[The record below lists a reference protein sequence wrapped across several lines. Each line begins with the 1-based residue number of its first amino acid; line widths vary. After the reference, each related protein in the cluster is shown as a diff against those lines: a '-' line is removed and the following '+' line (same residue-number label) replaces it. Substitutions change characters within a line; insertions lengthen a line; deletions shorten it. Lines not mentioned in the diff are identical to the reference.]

1 MNPAQRRKKPLNL
14 ASALLFVFMLIV
26 SVAVLAPVAVVA
38 NTSLKTKKELYLGSP
53 LELPKEWKFDN
64 YAAAA
69 QRLHMETTFLNTVL
83 YTAVS
88 VLILGFFSAATAW
101 VIARNR
107 GRFYKLTY
115 LYFITGLL
123 VPFQALFLPI
133 YIVGFQLHLT
143 NTVYGIILMYV
154 ATGLP
159 FGVFLMTS
167 FMSTV
172 PLELEEAAKMDG
184 CTVYRTFFQ
193 VVFPLLQPAVATL
206 IILQA
211 FGIWNDYL
219 LASLYVSETRLK
231 TLTVFL
237 QQLFSSTSRDY
248 NTAMAAIMISTLP
261 VVALFVSLQ
270 KYFIKGLAAGA
281 VKG

>member
-1 MNPAQRRKKPLNL
+1 MKTKGRFGRWAIQG
-14 ASALLFVFMLIV
+14 FLIVV
-26 SVAVLAPVAVVA
+26 SVAILMPVLVVA
-38 NTSLKTKKELYLGSP
+38 NTSFKTKKELYVGSP
-53 LELPKEWKFDN
+53 LELPQSLRPDN
-64 YAAAA
+64 YLAAY
-69 QRLHMETTFLNTVL
+69 QRLHVETTFVNTVA
-83 YTAVS
+83 YTAIS
-88 VLILGFFSAATAW
+88 VVILGFLSAAGAW

-107 GRFYKLTY
+107 GRFYKVTY

-123 VPFQALFLPI
+123 IPFQALFLPI
-133 YIVGFQLHLT
+133 YIIGFQLHLT
-143 NTVYGIILMYV
+143 NTFYGIILMYV

-159 FGVFLMTS
+159 FGIFLMTS
-167 FMSTV
+167 FMTTV
-172 PLELEEAAKMDG
+172 PLDLEEAAKIDG
-184 CTVYRTFFQ
+184 CSVYRTFFQ
-193 VVFPLLQPAVATL
+193 IVLPLLQPAVATL

-231 TLTVFL
+231 TLTVFM
-237 QQLFSSTSRDY
+237 QQLFSTTSRDY

-261 VVALFVSLQ
+261 IVALFVSLQ